1 MDRVV
6 PKPPATAASKAIRPA
21 TSRET
26 WEKLVNAF
34 RVHEGRPDR
43 FAVVGKFCGVHRDT
57 AEKAYKQG
65 LGKEWSNTPIKDLL
79 IAERAQKAAVS
90 TVILA
95 AKTVPAPGTQDPDQA
110 ALAAAL
116 GQTAFE
122 QLQASVRA
130 AVMEEIDLVD
140 GTRRCAARAL
150 RASEKLAA
158 FIEARVDAI
167 LKKYGPQ
174 AGPDGQLL
182 PMEVGTLM
190 DEAKLLEAF
199 GRTGHKSAT
208 LARLAIEMERL
219 RIGDPDAL
227 RRRLDSVYGGE
238 LGGTGAAA
246 PTGEEDA
253 GSEGGEEELAASPD
267 EVGEVDGWLGVQ
279 VLQGGRSPRPD
290 APVRSVPRPSAAGAA
305 GDHEG
310 EEPPAPDEQDESG
323 PV

>member
-6 PKPPATAASKAIRPA
+6 LKTPSAAKAIRPA
-21 TSRET
+21 TSQET
-26 WEKLVNAF
+26 WEKLKNAF

-43 FAVVGKFCGVHRDT
+43 FAVVAKLCGVHRDT
-57 AEKAYKQG
+57 AEKAYKHG

-95 AKTVPAPGTQDPDQA
+95 AKTVPATGQPDPDQA
-110 ALAAAL
+110 ALAAAI

-122 QLQASVRA
+122 QLQSSVRA
-130 AVMEEIDLVD
+130 AVLEEITLVD

-150 RASEKLAA
+150 RASEKLAD
-158 FIEARVDAI
+158 FIESRVDAI
-167 LKKYGPQ
+167 LKKFGPQ
-174 AGPDGQLL
+174 PGPDGVLL

-190 DEAKLLEAF
+190 DEAKLLEVL

-238 LGGTGAAA
+238 LGGAGTGAPA
-246 PTGEEDA
+246 GEEDA
-253 GSEGGEEELAASPD
+253 SAEGGEDETAASPEETGD
-267 EVGEVDGWLGVQ
+267 TDSWLGVQ

-290 APVRSVPRPSAAGAA
+290 APARAVRRAATGT
-305 GDHEG
+305 G
-310 EEPPAPDEQDESG
+310 EEAEPPAAGEQDESG

>member
-43 FAVVGKFCGVHRDT
+43 FAVVGKLCGVHRDT

-95 AKTVPAPGTQDPDQA
+95 AKTVPSPGTQDPDQA

-140 GTRRCAARAL
+140 GARRCAARAL
-150 RASEKLAA
+150 RASERLAE

-167 LKKYGPQ
+167 LKKFGPQ
-174 AGPDGQLL
+174 VAEDGTIT
-182 PMEVGTLM
+182 PMVLGTIA
-190 DEAKLLEAF
+190 DEAKLLEVL

-238 LGGTGAAA
+238 LGGTGKGA
-246 PTGEEDA
+246 PAGDEEPGTEVED
-253 GSEGGEEELAASPD
+253 ETAASPE
-267 EVGEVDGWLGVQ
+267 EVGDVDDWLGFK
-279 VLQGGRSPRPD
+279 VLQGGKSPRAAAPARAVSRPPAAPAADND
-290 APVRSVPRPSAAGAA
+290 AV
-305 GDHEG
+305 EE
-310 EEPPAPDEQDESG
+310 EEPASGDG